1 MPKCISCGA
10 LRAVPFIEAAPYSIM
25 QCTGCTLRFL
35 WPQPSAIEQSELYS
49 ESYFQSADDLDR
61 GYAEYVAQAE
71 NHRATFRDRLRL
83 LPKPAGEAR
92 LLDVGAAAGFFV
104 EQATAVGWQAE
115 GVEFSHWAAEYA
127 TKIVGVPVREGTL
140 RDARFDDRSF
150 DAVTMWEV
158 IEHLPDPRA
167 ELAEARRILR
177 PGGMLHFSTPDAGSI
192 VARAAG
198 KRWLGWRKIP
208 EHLFYFDLPSLRRLL
223 SNEGFEV
230 LSHRYVSLTVT
241 WRYALDRL
249 GMLLGTS
256 AFRHVP
262 GSIGDRPARIN
273 CYYDL
278 MVTARVR

>member
-1 MPKCISCGA
+1 
-10 LRAVPFIEAAPYSIM
+10 M

-35 WPQPSAIEQSELYS
+35 WPQPTSGEQSELYS
-49 ESYFQSADDLDR
+49 EKYFRSADGLDR

-83 LPKPAGEAR
+83 LPPPPGEAR

-104 EQATAVGWQAE
+104 EQATAVGWHAE
-115 GVEFSHWAAEYA
+115 GVEFSRWAADYA
-127 TKIVGVPVREGTL
+127 TKVVGVPVREGTL

-167 ELAEARRILR
+167 ELAETRRILR

-192 VARAAG
+192 VAKVTGR
-198 KRWLGWRKIP
+198 RWLGWRKIP
-208 EHLFYFDLPSLRRLL
+208 EHLFYFDLASLRRLL
-223 SNEGFEV
+223 WNEGFEV

-241 WRYALDRL
+241 WQYALDRL
-249 GMLLGTS
+249 GTLLGTS
-256 AFRHVP
+256 AFEHVP
-262 GSIGDRPARIN
+262 GTIGSRPARIN

-278 MVTARVR
+278 MVSARVR